1 MHTITNDVKINI
13 FLKKELLYKRLPK
26 LEFKSEINSVFS
38 VILVRITAVISDQRG
53 VLWEIT
59 ILVSQHLSVEN
70 SRILLQGEAIVSC
83 QLFVIYE
90 CIGMLPKSSQTSKR

>member
-1 MHTITNDVKINI
+1 MHTITNDVKINN
-13 FLKKELLYKRLPK
+13 FFFKELHVLYKRLPK

-59 ILVSQHLSVEN
+59 LLVSQHLSVEN

-83 QLFVIYE
+83 QLFVI
-90 CIGMLPKSSQTSKR
+90 

>member
-1 MHTITNDVKINI
+1 MHTITNDVKINK
-13 FLKKELLYKRLPK
+13 FFFKKNYIYVLYKRLPK

-38 VILVRITAVISDQRG
+38 VILVKITAVISDQRG

-59 ILVSQHLSVEN
+59 LLVSQHLSVEN
-70 SRILLQGEAIVSC
+70 SRILLQEEAIVSC

-90 CIGMLPKSSQTSKR
+90 CIGMLPKSSK